1 MANDRLRAAI
11 LAAGLTL
18 EDVSDRVRVDAKTV
32 ERWIGNEQR
41 VPHRKTR
48 RELAQLLDVDEVHLW
63 PSLAGDI
70 RTTPAGHVELI
81 QVFPTRSAL
90 PYSLWADL
98 IGSVRRQMDVL
109 VYSGV
114 FLVEQYD
121 LLPVIRAKVADGARF
136 RILVGD
142 ETSSAV
148 IQRAIEEGTAGGLE
162 GRVQLMRRYLES
174 VNDLPGVD
182 VRIHGTPLYNSIY
195 RFDDQMLI
203 NGHAFGS
210 VAGQNP
216 VLHLRHL
223 PGGRM
228 WEHYLRS
235 FDRIWSQSKPNIPQG
250 AAHGTH

>member
-18 EDVSDRVRVDAKTV
+18 EDVSTRVRVDTKTV
-32 ERWIGNEQR
+32 ERWIGNEER
-41 VPHRKTR
+41 IPHRKTR
-48 RELAQLLDVDEVHLW
+48 RELAKLLDVDEVHLW

-70 RTTPAGHVELI
+70 RTTPTEHVELI

-98 IGSVRRQMDVL
+98 IGNVEKQMDVL
-109 VYSGV
+109 VYSGA
-114 FLVEQYD
+114 FLIEQYD
-121 LLPVIRAKVADGARF
+121 LLPVIRSKSASGTQF

-148 IQRAIEEGTAGGLE
+148 IQRAREEGTEGGLE
-162 GRVQLMRRYLES
+162 GRVQLMRRYLEA
-174 VNDLPGVD
+174 VHGLDNVD

-195 RFDDQMLI
+195 RFDDQMLV

-228 WEHYLRS
+228 WDHYSRS
-235 FDRIWSQSKPNIPQG
+235 FETIWNQAQPNIP
-250 AAHGTH
+250 